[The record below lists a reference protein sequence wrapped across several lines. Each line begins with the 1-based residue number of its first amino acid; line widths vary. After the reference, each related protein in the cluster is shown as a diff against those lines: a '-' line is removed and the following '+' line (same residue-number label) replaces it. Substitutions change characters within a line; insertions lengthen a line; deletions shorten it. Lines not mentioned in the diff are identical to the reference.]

1 MLLCQSRS
9 LILWLLPNSPILSLI
24 NTSYGYYN
32 PRVKSCLYTPSYS
45 SILCLWVM
53 LKQAKECQG
62 LSGATTSSKITVND
76 DCSHEIKRCL
86 LFERKYMT
94 NIGRILK
101 SRCITLMTKVC
112 IFKAMGFPV
121 VMYWHESWTIKK
133 VERLRINAF
142 KLWCW
147 RRLLRV
153 PGTARKIKP
162 VNSKGTQSWTFLGR
176 TDAEAVIL
184 WSPGEKSRLI
194 GKNPNA
200 GKDWRQKEKRA
211 AEDEINSF
219 TNSMDM
225 HLSKFQEIVK
235 DREPWCGTVH
245 VVTKSRTWLSN

>member
-121 VMYWHESWTIKK
+121 VMYGCESWTIK
-133 VERLRINAF
+133 NAE
-142 KLWCW
+142 CW
-147 RRLLRV
+147 RTCFWTVMGIKEEEVDKNPRNTSCFLHLVWNSSPQLYRFIIVYLLFNFIWRFHQMLLHFLLRV
-153 PGTARKIKP
+153 PWTAKRSNLPILNQPRKFI
-162 VNSKGTQSWTFLGR
+162 GR
-176 TDAEAVIL
+176 TDAETPIL
-184 WSPGEKSRLI
+184 WPLDVKS
-194 GKNPNA
+194 
-200 GKDWRQKEKRA
+200 
-211 AEDEINSF
+211 
-219 TNSMDM
+219 
-225 HLSKFQEIVK
+225 
-235 DREPWCGTVH
+235 
-245 VVTKSRTWLSN
+245 

>member
-1 MLLCQSRS
+1 MPAPWKQSYDR
-9 LILWLLPNSPILSLI
+9 L
-24 NTSYGYYN
+24 
-32 PRVKSCLYTPSYS
+32 
-45 SILCLWVM
+45 SIL
-53 LKQAKECQG
+53 
-62 LSGATTSSKITVND
+62 KIRD
-76 DCSHEIKRCL
+76 
-86 LFERKYMT
+86 
-94 NIGRILK
+94 
-101 SRCITLMTKVC
+101 ITLPTKVC

-121 VMYWHESWTIKK
+121 VMYWHDSWTIKK

-162 VNSKGTQSWTFLGR
+162 VNPKGNQHWIFIGR

-184 WSPGEKSRLI
+184 WSPGEKSQLI

-235 DREPWCGTVH
+235 DREVWHTAVQRVPESWT
-245 VVTKSRTWLSN
+245 RLSHWTITLHL